1 MHNRL
6 SAALVAMMVIV
17 ASGTAPTLD
26 ASRASGGPDDSTVV
40 WSVQPVTVH
49 ALRVQSVVDDA
60 MAQQALDVAEA
71 GRVAEAARAEEAR
84 TAEAAHVAEEAHRAE
99 QARLADE
106 ARVAD
111 EVRAAEV
118 ARVAAVTSQVQQA
131 LLTAGY
137 SGVGA
142 VDGIAGAQ
150 TTRAVRAFQADAGY
164 AVTGEAS
171 TVTLSQLAE
180 KAEAGWRRP
189 APVQAAGNPG
199 AASTKTATA
208 TSRPAAAAPAQ
219 APAAAWTTYVAN
231 SGGQSVVDQCAGGLT
246 AYTASDGG
254 AFFSV
259 PYLAIHNT
267 CGGAPILRLSV
278 GETVVITSGGSA
290 GTYQVVD
297 SRDVVQGATT
307 DAVADV
313 AGDILLQTCYFN
325 STTMRVVGAVKVS

>member
-6 SAALVAMMVIV
+6 SAALVAMLVIV
-17 ASGTAPTLD
+17 ASGTASTLD
-26 ASRASGGPDDSTVV
+26 PSRVSVSQDRSAVV
-40 WSVQPVTVH
+40 WSVQPTTVH

-60 MAQQALDVAEA
+60 MEQQAASAEYRA
-71 GRVAEAARAEEAR
+71 TEAARAEEAR
-84 TAEAAHVAEEAHRAE
+84 AADA
-99 QARLADE
+99 

-111 EVRAAEV
+111 EAVHAEEARAVDEARAAEA
-118 ARVAAVTSQVQQA
+118 ARVAAVISQVQQA
-131 LLTAGY
+131 LVTAGY
-137 SGVGA
+137 SVA
-142 VDGIAGAQ
+142 VDGIAGDQ
-150 TTRAVRAFQADAGY
+150 TASAVRSFQVDAAY
-164 AVTGEAS
+164 PVTGDAS
-171 TVTLSQLAE
+171 AATLGQLTE
-180 KAEAGWRRP
+180 KVESGWRRP
-189 APVQAAGNPG
+189 VPVQPAATPR
-199 AASTKTATA
+199 AASTKTGSPTA
-208 TSRPAAAAPAQ
+208 RPADAAPAP
-219 APAAAWTTYVAN
+219 AHAAAWTTYVAN

-267 CGGAPILRLSV
+267 CGGAPILQLAV
-278 GETVVITSGGSA
+278 GELVVITSGGTA

-307 DAVADV
+307 DALAGV